1 MNRKTKTLVLL
12 LGVLLLA
19 SPLFAGDFP
28 PRPKPPRLVN
38 DLTGNFLSPQERN
51 QLEST
56 LEQFAR
62 ETSTQIAIA
71 IVPDLHGYDPS
82 DYAQRLAEQW
92 GIGQKDKNNGM
103 LILVK
108 PKTAAGK
115 GKVFIATGYGVE
127 GAVPDAIAKRIV
139 EAEIIP
145 EFKKGNYYAGLNK
158 AVTRLMELTRGEYTA
173 EEYARRISK
182 KENDDILAFFVSLL
196 FLFFI
201 FFGGHRRRRHATMG
215 RNVPFWTLFFLGG
228 AGRSGGSF
236 SDFSSGSGGFGGFGG
251 FGGGS
256 FGGGGAGG
264 SW

>member
-1 MNRKTKTLVLL
+1 MNKHITLTF
-12 LGVLLLA
+12 LLA
-19 SPLFAGDFP
+19 LVFLVPSLRASDFP
-28 PRPKPPRLVN
+28 EKPKPPRLVN
-38 DLTGNFLSPQERN
+38 DLTGFLTPEENNR
-51 QLEST
+51 LESK

-71 IVPDLHGYDPS
+71 IVPDIHGYDPA
-82 DYAQRLAEQW
+82 DYAARLAEKW
-92 GIGQKDKNNGM
+92 GIGQKGKDNGI

-108 PKTAAGK
+108 PKTPDSK
-115 GKVFIATGYGVE
+115 GKVYITTGYGVE

-145 EFKKGNYYAGLNK
+145 EFKKGNYFGGLDR

-173 EEYARRISK
+173 EQYLQKTKQKDEGSIFALLIP
-182 KENDDILAFFVSLL
+182 L
-196 FLFFI
+196 FLFFLF
-201 FFGGHRRRRHATMG
+201 FFGGSSRKRRHTTMG
-215 RNVPFWTLFFLGG
+215 GNIPFWTLFFLGG
-228 AGRSGGSF
+228 SGRSGGSF
-236 SDFSSGSGGFGGFGG
+236 NDFSSGSGGFGG

>member
-1 MNRKTKTLVLL
+1 MNRTVKTIFLVLGAML
-12 LGVLLLA
+12 FM
-19 SPLFAGDFP
+19 SPLVAQDFP
-28 PRPKPPRLVN
+28 PRPRPPRLVN
-38 DLTGNFLSPQERN
+38 DLTGFLKPEERN
-51 QLEST
+51 RLESE

-71 IVPDLHGYDPS
+71 IVPDLHGYAPS
-82 DYAQRLAEQW
+82 DYAQRLAEKW
-92 GIGQKDKNNGM
+92 GVGQKDKNNGM

-108 PKTAAGK
+108 PKTAQSK
-115 GKVFIATGYGVE
+115 GEVFIATGYGVE

-139 EAEIIP
+139 EVEILP
-145 EFKKGNYYAGLNK
+145 EFRKGNYYAGLNK
-158 AVTRLMELTRGEYTA
+158 AVTRLMELTKGEYTA
-173 EEYARRISK
+173 EQYYERTSK
-182 KENDDILAFFVSLL
+182 KEGGDILGLIITLIMF
-196 FLFFI
+196 FLFF
-201 FFGGHRRRRHATMG
+201 FAGSSRKRRHATMG
-215 RNVPFWTLFFLGG
+215 RHVPFWTLFFLGG

>member
-1 MNRKTKTLVLL
+1 MKRHILTALILLAVLL
-12 LGVLLLA
+12 QGA
-19 SPLFAGDFP
+19 PLRAQDFP
-28 PRPKPPRLVN
+28 KRPVPPRLVN
-38 DLTGNFLSPQERN
+38 DDTGFLTPEEKA
-51 QLEST
+51 QLENK

-71 IVPDLHGYDPS
+71 VIPDLHGYDPA
-82 DYAQRLAEQW
+82 DYAARLAEQW
-92 GIGQKDKNNGM
+92 GIGQKDKNNGI

-108 PKTAAGK
+108 PKTANSRGK
-115 GKVFIATGYGVE
+115 AFIAPGYGLE

-145 EFKKGNYYAGLNK
+145 EFKKGNYYAGLDK
-158 AVTRLMELTRGEYTA
+158 ATTRLMELTRREYTA
-173 EEYARRISK
+173 EEYYKQTGGK
-182 KENDDILAFFVSLL
+182 KEGSIFWILIPFLL
-196 FLFFI
+196 FFFI
-201 FFGGHRRRRHATMG
+201 FFGGSRRKGRHTTLG

-228 AGRSGGSF
+228 AGRSSGSF